1 MRRPPLLSSASP
13 LLLLALLLALL
24 LTSSGCGQ
32 EALQLVGT
40 VERTTLELAAPVSE
54 VIVEVPVSRGD
65 RVAAGAVVVRLD
77 SAVAQAE
84 LRAYEAAHDAA
95 RATLTEAE
103 GDYQRTEELR
113 RARVATPQKL
123 DAARRARDEARA
135 LVAEKE
141 ARIAQATKRLE
152 DLTIRTHL
160 PGVVDQLPYEPGER
174 VPAGGVVAV
183 VLADEKPW
191 VRVWLPARAVAHTT
205 LDSRAQIE
213 IEGFDHALSGRVV
226 EIARESE
233 FTPHYALTEEESA
246 HLVYETRIVL
256 DDAPEALRPGL
267 PARVILPLPEQS
279 AGGSAEAPDAGS
291 GAVP

>member
-1 MRRPPLLSSASP
+1 MRRVSSLPLAGLLP
-13 LLLLALLLALL
+13 LTLLLLG
-24 LTSSGCGQ
+24 SCGD
-32 EALQLVGT
+32 ESLHLVGT

-54 VIVEVPVSRGD
+54 VIVEIPVARGD
-65 RVAAGAVVVRLD
+65 RIAADAVVVRLD
-77 SAVAQAE
+77 NAVAQAE
-84 LRAYEAAHDAA
+84 LRAYEAAHAAA

-103 GDYQRTEELR
+103 GEFQRTEELR

-141 ARIAQATKRLE
+141 ARIAQASKRLE
-152 DLTIRTHL
+152 DLTVRTHF

-191 VRVWLPARAVAHTT
+191 VRVWLPARAVARAD
-205 LDSRAQIE
+205 LDSPAQIE
-213 IEGFDHALSGRVV
+213 IEGFEAPLSGRVV
-226 EIARESE
+226 EISRESE
-233 FTPHYALTEEESA
+233 FTPHYALTERESA

-256 DDAPEALRPGL
+256 DDAPTELRPGL
-267 PARVILPLPEQS
+267 PARVVLALDE
-279 AGGSAEAPDAGS
+279 ATGGDGGGGS
-291 GAVP
+291 